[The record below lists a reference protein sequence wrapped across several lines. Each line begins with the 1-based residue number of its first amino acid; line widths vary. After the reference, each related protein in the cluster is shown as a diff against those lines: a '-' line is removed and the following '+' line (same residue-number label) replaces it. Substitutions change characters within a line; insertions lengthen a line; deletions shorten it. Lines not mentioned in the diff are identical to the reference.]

1 MWSPSLSCRKT
12 KALPKSTGLPRHHR
26 QERPMWN
33 SAHGDGPR
41 EDKNDKGR
49 VCNKVYLNDYL

>member
-1 MWSPSLSCRKT
+1 
-12 KALPKSTGLPRHHR
+12 
-26 QERPMWN
+26 MWN